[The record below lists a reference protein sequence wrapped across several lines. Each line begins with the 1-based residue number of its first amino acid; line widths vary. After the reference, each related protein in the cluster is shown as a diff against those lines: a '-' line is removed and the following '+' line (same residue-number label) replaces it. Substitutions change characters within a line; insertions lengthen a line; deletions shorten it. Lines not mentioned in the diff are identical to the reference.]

1 MPLNSVPYSGQEVQP
16 FYQEPVNSIPI
27 NGTPIQSVPEPIVPI
42 LNSLSKTSSRQQR
55 GSEVQ
60 QVSYQQPVASSAKEE
75 FKPVAARIVNR
86 GNRTARSIKPQRDS
100 MSSAG
105 VKRLRATTQTDN
117 RVRVR
122 KISATT
128 AQQSNNRREVTSTS
142 PRTNTA
148 VSQNSNIDWER
159 LGFSRPEQSNES
171 TRARIKAN

>member
-1 MPLNSVPYSGQEVQP
+1 MPLNSVPFSGQEVQP
-16 FYQEPVNSIPI
+16 LYYEPVDSLPV
-27 NGTPIQSVPEPIVPI
+27 NGLPLQSAPEPVVPI
-42 LNSLSKTSSRQQR
+42 LNGLSNNSSRQQH
-55 GSEVQ
+55 GSAVR

-86 GNRTARSIKPQRDS
+86 GENSARTIKPQRDS

-117 RVRVR
+117 QVRVR

-128 AQQSNNRREVTSTS
+128 ARQSNDRREVTSTS
-142 PRTNTA
+142 QRTNAA